1 MALPFDTSGTGPTT
15 TAIEAAIVVS
25 NSLAEVD

>member
-1 MALPFDTSGTGPTT
+1 MALPPDMLGTRPTT
-15 TAIEAAIVVS
+15 AAIEAAIVVS